1 MTENEIARSG
11 KSTTGIFAKGG
22 VDWKRSGRKPQGRYP
37 SNLILDEEA
46 ARLLDETTGIS
57 HSGQRVGKRA
67 GKEAGR
73 LGSFVGQDQV
83 VMGHNDSGGASRF
96 SKVIEP
102 DEEFLRFKYCAKA
115 SKRERGEGNDHPTVK
130 PLALMQYL
138 CRLTKTPT
146 GGIVLDPFCGSGSTL
161 VAAQRED
168 RGFIGIDQD
177 PKWTAVARRRIEA
190 DAPLLTR
197 VEEK

>member
-37 SNLILDEEA
+37 ANVILDEEA
-46 ARLLDETTGIS
+46 ARLLDEESTTAKGWGES
-57 HSGQRVGKRA
+57 TEGKID
-67 GKEAGR
+67 GKGLWFKR
-73 LGSFVGQDQV
+73 GTNPNRYD
-83 VMGHNDSGGASRF
+83 MGGGGASRF
-96 SKVIEP
+96 
-102 DEEFLRFKYCAKA
+102 FYCAKA
-115 SKRERGEGNDHPTVK
+115 SRTERGPGNDHSTVK

-161 VAAQRED
+161 VAAQREG
-168 RGFIGIDQD
+168 RPWVGIDQD
-177 PKWTAVARRRIEA
+177 PKWTEVARRRIEA

-197 VEEK
+197 VEIE